1 MYIHPLRKILHTIG
15 FDITRYRPIPDRLEW
30 IRSLNIKS
38 VIDVGANTGQFATLL
53 RSYLPEAYIY
63 SYEPVR
69 EIFKE
74 LLQTMEGDKRF
85 SAFNV
90 ALGETNKSIS
100 IHRSSYSPT
109 SSFLSMEKLHT
120 ELLGHAHDLEDE
132 MVTVQKMDDLFFDPQ
147 KLQKEILIKIDTEGY
162 ERAVIEGGRNTLSKA
177 KILIIENSYVLRYTD
192 QILFDEM
199 YSLVSSL
206 GLSYAGALSQKL
218 NPHTGEILFEDSL
231 FVHH

>member
-1 MYIHPLRKILHTIG
+1 MYIHPFRRFLHTIG
-15 FDITRYRPIPDRLEW
+15 FDFHRFHPIPDRLAW

-38 VIDVGANTGQFATLL
+38 IIDVGANTGQFATLL

-63 SYEPVR
+63 SYEPVQ
-69 EIFKE
+69 ESFKK

-85 SAFNV
+85 AAFNV
-90 ALGETNKSIS
+90 ALGETDESAP

-109 SSFLSMEKLHT
+109 SSFLSMEELHT
-120 ELLGHAHDLEDE
+120 KLLGHAHDLKDE
-132 MVTVQKMDDLFFDPQ
+132 MVVVQKMDDLFFDSQ

-206 GLSYAGALSQKL
+206 GLDYAGSLSQKL
-218 NPHTGEILFEDSL
+218 HPHTGEILFEDSL
-231 FVHH
+231 FIRH